1 MNSFGAFSATR
12 KPGLR
17 EKTTMRGPG
26 LFDIV
31 DPRGRANRKGL
42 VVLAV
47 ILLLAQACVYGGC
60 YLAGRELQ
68 GPASAVIHSL
78 LIWLGTAAV
87 SKRLH
92 DLGISAWWLL
102 WAAIGVFVWIFIA
115 SFAVVL
121 TLGLEA
127 AAPGSTGMMI
137 AMAVSFAPI
146 LALTV
151 WMHAASGAQGDNKFG
166 PSPDASGFSKH
177 YASAVTRHNTA
188 MAPLAR

>member
-1 MNSFGAFSATR
+1 
-12 KPGLR
+12 
-17 EKTTMRGPG
+17 MRGAN

-42 VVLAV
+42 IILAA
-47 ILLLAQACVYGGC
+47 ILLLAQACVHGGC
-60 YLAGRELQ
+60 YFAGHELQ
-68 GPASAVIHSL
+68 GPASWVIHSL

-102 WAAIGVFVWIFIA
+102 WAAIGMFVWTFIA

-121 TLGLEA
+121 TLGFEA
-127 AAPGSTGMMI
+127 AAPGSTGMLI
-137 AMAVSFAPI
+137 AIAVSLAPI

-151 WMHAASGAQGDNKFG
+151 WMHVAVSAQGDNKFG
-166 PSPDASGFSKH
+166 PTPGASGFSKP
-177 YASAVTRHNTA
+177 YPSALPQNNTAHNTAHNTA
-188 MAPLAR
+188 MASLAR

>member
-1 MNSFGAFSATR
+1 MNSFGVSSATR

-17 EKTTMRGPG
+17 ERTIMRGPG

-31 DPRGRANRKGL
+31 DPRGRANRRGL
-42 VVLAV
+42 VVLAMIV
-47 ILLLAQACVYGGC
+47 LLAQACVYGGG
-60 YLAGRELQ
+60 YLAGRALQ
-68 GPASAVIHSL
+68 GPASWVIHSL

-102 WAAIGVFVWIFIA
+102 WAAIGVFVWTFIG

-121 TLGLEA
+121 TLGFEA

-166 PSPDASGFSKH
+166 PSPDASGFSRH
-177 YASAVTRHNTA
+177 YPSALTQHDTA
-188 MAPLAR
+188 MASLAH